1 MHRPHSG
8 GGVRSRYGGQNRR
21 MWFLLRGRLKAFLF
35 TLVLGLAAPQIAR
48 VLRSFG
54 QRQRRAGGG
63 TLTTTV
69 PLTTA
74 DALDR
79 IAIWARPPK
88 KRRWR

>member
-1 MHRPHSG
+1 M
-8 GGVRSRYGGQNRR
+8 VVCALRYAGQNDS

-35 TLVLGLAAPQIAR
+35 TLALGLAAPRIAR

-69 PLTTA
+69 PLSTA
-74 DALDR
+74 EALDR

>member
-1 MHRPHSG
+1 MHRPPSG
-8 GGVRSRYGGQNRR
+8 WWCAPWQGGQNHL
-21 MWFLLRGRLKAFLF
+21 MWFLLSSRLKAFLF
-35 TLVLGLAAPQIAR
+35 TLALGLAAPRIAR
-48 VLRSFG
+48 LLRTFG
-54 QRQRRAGGG
+54 QRRKRAGGG

-79 IAIWARPPK
+79 IAIWARPRK

>member
-1 MHRPHSG
+1 MHRPPSG
-8 GGVRSRYGGQNRR
+8 WWCAPRRGGQNYR

-35 TLVLGLAAPQIAR
+35 TLALGLAAPRIAAL
-48 VLRSFG
+48 LRSFG
-54 QRQRRAGGG
+54 QRRRKAGGG

>member
-1 MHRPHSG
+1 
-8 GGVRSRYGGQNRR
+8 

-35 TLVLGLAAPQIAR
+35 TLALGLAAPRIAR

-74 DALDR
+74 NALDR

>member
-1 MHRPHSG
+1 
-8 GGVRSRYGGQNRR
+8 

-35 TLVLGLAAPQIAR
+35 TLALGLAAPRIAR

-69 PLTTA
+69 PLSTA
-74 DALDR
+74 EALDR